1 MLTCTCM
8 SKSSLFKLYNASA
21 GSGKTFNLVKEY
33 LLLLLSS
40 DDVFF
45 YRKILSITFTNK
57 AVKEKKRRILN
68 YLADFSKGNFSDKNM
83 ANLIFLETGLNEN
96 DLQKKSLQILK
107 AILKNYNSFEISTID
122 KFTQKVIKGFNYE
135 LGISNN
141 YEIELDEKEFLD
153 RAVDNLID
161 GIKEKKDL
169 QDKIISY
176 SEFKSDNQKSWDVIA
191 DLQNMSRLLINEQNF
206 SEIEN
211 LDKFS
216 LVDFNKLEKKLK
228 SDFRFHLMKAK
239 EIANKILNEILDEKI
254 SFLAFT
260 RQTIPNHFK
269 KIISGEIKNLYKS
282 KIFENLG
289 DTKLYHSKVNEI
301 EIKKIEEIK
310 PKIIRA
316 FSNSKSHVLKAL
328 LCDNILNNLIPLS
341 VLNLLKDEIE
351 KMKKD
356 DNIIPISEFNKIIH
370 KEIKNQPVPFI
381 YEKIGSKFSHFF
393 IDEFQDT
400 SKLQWNNILPLIE
413 NSLASEN
420 SMLLI
425 SGDPKQSIYRWR
437 GSEVNEFINI
447 IKSNN
452 FFQCH
457 QVTTPLK
464 SNYRS
469 GKAIVEFN
477 NGLFQNIYKNFPEN
491 KLIQE
496 IYKEVMQTPKTK
508 FEGFVQIVLRK
519 KKAIDELKDYYN
531 LKTLKIIKNVISR
544 GYSLKDICIL
554 VRKKKEGLMISKY
567 LIENNI
573 AVISS
578 DTLNISLNPEVNLII
593 EFFRYAGDN
602 SKSTKMKILGL
613 LLDLKVINNC
623 KEDFMILNADE
634 NLSDILKN
642 KKIDFELNKFKNLSI
657 YEAVEYLI
665 HCFHLGMNGTT
676 YIISLLDFVN
686 ESAYRHN
693 NNFNSFLELYESKEE
708 SLNVIS
714 SDNTNAVEIL
724 TIHKSKGLEFPVVIF
739 PYADISINSDLKPK
753 AWIDI
758 NYNHETSL
766 NRAII
771 NLNTDIKE
779 IDNKI
784 YQQHKDLVE
793 IDNLNILYVTLTR
806 AKEELYIL
814 ADEKLTSKGDENLN
828 YFSGQ
833 IISYLKSIGCYDPQ
847 RNLIELGFLQN
858 KTEEKNNCE
867 QTISNTS
874 YFFNSRSKNKIDISE
889 KNFNRWLN
897 DVNAITNDGTIFH
910 NIISKI
916 KHHSEIS
923 KILEGFFAQ
932 GKISKTQRKEFESKI
947 KSIFNHKKLKKYF
960 HSEFKTFNEREIL
973 TKSGKTLIPDKLVFL
988 QRNKVGIIDYKTGKK
1003 NNAHKQQLNIYE
1015 EALKNMGII
1024 THEKVLIYT
1033 NNKIEVEIF
1042 K

>member
-1 MLTCTCM
+1 MLTCSCM

-33 LLLLLSS
+33 LVLLLNSE
-40 DDVFF
+40 DIFF
-45 YRKILSITFTNK
+45 IRKILSITFTNK
-57 AVKEKKRRILN
+57 AVKEKKRRILD
-68 YLADFSKGNFSDKNM
+68 YLADFSQGNFSDKNM
-83 ANLIFLETGLNEN
+83 TSLIFSETNLNKDEV
-96 DLQKKSLQILK
+96 QKKSLLLLK
-107 AILKNYNSFEISTID
+107 NILKNYNSFEISTID

-161 GIKEKKDL
+161 GIKEKKEL
-169 QDKIISY
+169 LDKIISY
-176 SEFKSDNQKSWDVIA
+176 SEFKSENQKSWDVIA
-191 DLQNMSRLLINEQNF
+191 DLQNTSRLLINEQNF
-206 SEIEN
+206 SEIQN
-211 LDKFS
+211 LDKFN
-216 LVDFNKLEKKLK
+216 LDDFNKLEKKLK
-228 SDFRFHLMKAK
+228 SDFDFHKTKAK
-239 EIANKILNEILDEKI
+239 EVANEILKEILKEV
-254 SFLAFT
+254 SFLAFS

-269 KIISGEIKNLYKS
+269 KITSGEIKNLYKS
-282 KIFENLG
+282 KMFEHLS

-301 EIKKIEEIK
+301 EIEKIEKIK

-316 FSNSKSHVLKAL
+316 FNDSKSHVHKAL
-328 LCDNILNNLIPLS
+328 LCENILNNLIPLS

-351 KMKKD
+351 KIKKEG
-356 DNIIPISEFNKIIH
+356 NLIPISEFNKIIH

-381 YEKIGSKFSHFF
+381 YEKIGSKYSHYF

-437 GSEVNEFINI
+437 GSEVNEYLNI

-452 FFQCH
+452 LFQCR

-477 NGLFQNIYKNFPEN
+477 NGIFQKICKNFPKN
-491 KLIQE
+491 KLVQE
-496 IYKEVMQTPKTK
+496 IYKDAVQTTKLK
-508 FEGFVQIVLRK
+508 FEGFVQVVLSK
-519 KKAIDELKDYYN
+519 KKTIDELRDFYN
-531 LKTLKIIKNVISR
+531 LKTLEIIKNVISR
-544 GYSLKDICIL
+544 GYSLEDICIL

-567 LIENNI
+567 LIENNVP
-573 AVISS
+573 VISS
-578 DTLNISLNPEVNLII
+578 DTLNISSSPEVNLII
-593 EFFRYAGDN
+593 ELFKFTCNN

-613 LLDLKVINNC
+613 LLDLKVIDHC
-623 KEDFMILNADE
+623 KEDFMILNAE
-634 NLSDILKN
+634 KNLSDILKN
-642 KKIDFELNKFKNLSI
+642 QKIDFELNKFKNLSI
-657 YEAVEYLI
+657 YEAVEYVI
-665 HCFHLGMNGTT
+665 YCFHLGVNGTT

-686 ESAYRHN
+686 ESTYRHN
-693 NNFNSFLELYESKEE
+693 NNFNSFLELFESKEE

-714 SDNTNAVEIL
+714 SENTNAVEIL

-739 PYADISINSDLKPK
+739 PFADISINSDLKPK
-753 AWIDI
+753 AWIDVDS
-758 NYNHETSL
+758 NQESSL

-771 NLNTDIKE
+771 NLNVDIKE
-779 IDNKI
+779 INSKI

-806 AKEELYIL
+806 AKEELYVL
-814 ADEKLTSKGDENLN
+814 ANEKLTRKGDENLN

-833 IISYLKSIGCYDPQ
+833 IISYLKSIECYDTQ
-847 RNLIELGFLQN
+847 KNSFGFGVLQKKIAFKKENETLIPNG
-858 KTEEKNNCE
+858 
-867 QTISNTS
+867 I
-874 YFFNSRSKNKIDISE
+874 YFFNARSKNKIDISE

-897 DVNAITNDGTIFH
+897 DVNELTSDGTIFH
-910 NIISKI
+910 NIMSKI
-916 KHHSEIS
+916 KYQSEIL
-923 KILEGFFAQ
+923 KILESFYVK
-932 GKISKTQRKEFESKI
+932 GKITKTQRKEFESKI
-947 KSIFNHKKLKKYF
+947 KLIFKHEKLKKYF
-960 HSEFKTFNEREIL
+960 QSELKSFNEREIL
-973 TKSGKTLIPDKLVFL
+973 TKSGKILIPDKLVFL
-988 QRNKVGIIDYKTGKK
+988 ERNKVALIDYKTGKK
-1003 NNAHKQQLNIYE
+1003 NNAHKQQLNVYE

-1033 NNKIEVEIF
+1033 DEKIEVEIF